1 MKWNGRSVLA
11 IVLVSMIASSFL
23 TMAMMKPAADSG
35 PAGAVTAAA
44 KQLFSPGSKDEY
56 PQEFHKLY
64 EAFSAIKKE
73 YIQNVSNDQLIEG
86 AIDGMVGS
94 LEDPYSDYMDPT
106 SAEEFNSTLHS
117 TFQGIGAEV
126 TLQNGRITIVSPFKD
141 SPAERAGLRPNDQI
155 LSVNGES
162 LDGLDVH
169 QAVMKIRGPKGT
181 KAVLKIM
188 RPGIAEPM
196 TVTCIRDDI
205 PIETVRSEIIK
216 KDGVNVGKIE
226 ISQFSSE
233 TAAHFKD
240 QLANLE
246 KQGIG
251 GLIIDVRGNPGG
263 YLLAVKEIG
272 EILVPK
278 KGLIV
283 KIVYGSQS
291 REQEE
296 FRSTTE
302 AAKPYP
308 IVVLIND
315 GSASASEILAGALRD
330 SGGYKLVGTK
340 TFGKGT
346 VQSTMEMDDKSQ
358 LKLTIAKWLT
368 PKGEWV
374 HQKGIEPDVKVE
386 QPAYFNAAQL
396 PADKELAR
404 DMAGSEVK
412 NLQLILEGLGINPD
426 RNDGYFDEKTEA
438 AVKRFQAAKKL
449 PQTGKVDQATRAAM
463 EDSLREKIR
472 DPKNDLQLQ
481 KALEVVVQQAKVK

>member
-1 MKWNGRSVLA
+1 VTMKWNGRSVFAL
-11 IVLVSMIASSFL
+11 VLVSMIASSFL
-23 TMAMMKPAADSG
+23 TMAMMKTSADGS
-35 PAGAVTAAA
+35 PTGAVTAAT
-44 KQLFSPGSKDEY
+44 KQLFSAGDEY

-94 LEDPYSDYMDPT
+94 LKDPYSDYMDPS
-106 SAEEFNSTLHS
+106 SAEEFNATLHS

-126 TLQNGRITIVSPFKD
+126 TLQNGRVTIVSPFKD

-162 LDGLDVH
+162 LEGLDVH

-181 KAVLKIM
+181 KAVLKIV
-188 RPGIAEPM
+188 RPGVAEPL
-196 TVTCIRDDI
+196 TIVCIRDDI
-205 PIETVRSEIIK
+205 PIETVRSEVLQ
-216 KDGVNVGKIE
+216 KDGVKVGKIE

-233 TAAHFKD
+233 TAKHFKD
-240 QLANLE
+240 QLADLE

-272 EILVPK
+272 EVLVPK

-283 KIVYGSQS
+283 KIVYGDQHK
-291 REQEE
+291 EQEE
-296 FRSTTE
+296 YRSTTD

-315 GSASASEILAGALRD
+315 GSASASEILAGALHD

-346 VQSTMEMDDKSQ
+346 VQSTMEMEDKSQ

-368 PKGEWV
+368 PKGDWI

-386 QPAYFNAAQL
+386 QPAYFNATQL
-396 PADKELAR
+396 PTDKVLAR
-404 DMAGSEVK
+404 DMAGNEVK
-412 NLQLILEGLGINPD
+412 NLQLILEGLGLSPG
-426 RNDGYFDEKTEA
+426 RSDGYFDEKTEA
-438 AVKRFQAAKKL
+438 AIKRFQASKKL
-449 PQTGKVDQATRAAM
+449 PQTGKIDPATRTAM
-463 EDSLREKIR
+463 EDSLRERLR

-481 KALEVVVQQAKVK
+481 KAVEVVVQQAKAK

>member
-1 MKWNGRSVLA
+1 MKWNGRSVIAL
-11 IVLVSMIASSFL
+11 VLVSMIASSFL
-23 TMAMMKPAADSG
+23 TMAMMKTAASG
-35 PAGAVTAAA
+35 SASGALTAASQSFVAGAA
-44 KQLFSPGSKDEY
+44 KEY
-56 PQEFHKLY
+56 PEEFKKLY
-64 EAFSAIKKE
+64 EAFTAIKKE
-73 YIQNVSNDQLIEG
+73 YIQNVSDDQLIEG

-94 LEDPYSDYMDPT
+94 LDDPYSDYMDPV

-162 LDGLDVH
+162 LEGLDVH

-188 RPGIAEPM
+188 RPGVPEPM
-196 TVTCIRDDI
+196 TVVCIRDDI
-205 PIETVRSEIIK
+205 PIETVRSEVIDK
-216 KDGVNVGKIE
+216 NGVKVGKIE

-233 TAAHFKD
+233 TSKHFKE
-240 QLANLE
+240 QLADLE
-246 KQGIG
+246 EKGIA

-272 EILVPK
+272 EVLVPK

-283 KIVYGSQS
+283 KIVYGADAK
-291 REQEE
+291 EQEE
-296 FRSTTE
+296 YRSTTD

-308 IVVLIND
+308 IVVLINE

-346 VQSTMEMDDKSQ
+346 VQSTLQLEDKSQ

-368 PKGEWV
+368 PKGEWI
-374 HQKGIEPDVKVE
+374 HKKGIEPDVKVE
-386 QPAYFNAAQL
+386 QPAYFNATQL
-396 PADKELAR
+396 PADKVLAR
-404 DMAGSEVK
+404 DMTGNDVK
-412 NLQLILEGLGINPD
+412 NLQLILDGLGFSAG
-426 RNDGYFDEKTEA
+426 RNDGYFDEKTEL
-438 AVKRFQAAKKL
+438 AVKRFQEANKL
-449 PQTGKVDQATRAAM
+449 PVTGKVDQATRTAM
-463 EDSLREKIR
+463 EDRLLKQIR
-472 DPKNDLQLQ
+472 DPRNDLQLQ
-481 KALEVVVQQAKVK
+481 KAVEVLMQQVQSK